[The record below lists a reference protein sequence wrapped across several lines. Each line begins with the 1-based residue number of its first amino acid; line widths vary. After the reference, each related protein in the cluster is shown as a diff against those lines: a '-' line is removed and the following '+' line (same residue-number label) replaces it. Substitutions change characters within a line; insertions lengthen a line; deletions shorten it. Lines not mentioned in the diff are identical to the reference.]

1 MDNNLLSQAQSQY
14 IYNDFAG
21 CAGTCD
27 QILAQDVCNYQALH
41 YKAMS
46 LMKLSTVDNFRITEA
61 IKAAEVCKNLSMT
74 KAQLSDEILT
84 TFNREIDRIGQEL
97 LMKIKAS
104 NNRDRNSICLT
115 WTHNYMKSYETAMAA
130 FPEASLKMKKAV
142 LQMCNK
148 WLSGLTGWAHNAAK
162 FHNGNVPYNSS
173 LKRMLSGGAIVDA
186 SMPTGMRQSE
196 FGVAGFVCSFFPFL
210 CFLGVTLSI
219 VGIAVQWKSRRKG
232 LAIAGIVIGIVMSAI
247 TFAIIEAAEYF

>member
-1 MDNNLLSQAQSQY
+1 MDNNLLSQAQSQF

-27 QILAQDVCNYQALH
+27 QILGQDACNYQALH
-41 YKAMS
+41 YKSMS
-46 LMKLSTVDNFRITEA
+46 LMKLSTVDNFRMTEA

-74 KAQLSDEILT
+74 KTQLSDEILT
-84 TFNREIDRIGQEL
+84 TFNREMDRIGQEL

-104 NNRDRNSICLT
+104 NNRDRNSTCLT

-130 FPEASLKMKKAV
+130 FPEASPKMKKLV

-148 WLSGLTGWAHNAAK
+148 WLSGLTGWAHDAANI
-162 FHNGNVPYNSS
+162 HNSRRPYNDS
-173 LKRMLSGGAIVDA
+173 LKRMLSGGAAVDVQV
-186 SMPTGMRQSE
+186 PTGMRQSE
-196 FGVAGFVCSFFPFL
+196 FGVAGFVCSFFPFV
-210 CFLGVTLSI
+210 CFLGVVLSI

-232 LAIAGIVIGIVMSAI
+232 LAIAGIVIGIVVSIFTLAI
-247 TFAIIEAAEYF
+247 MGAAGY